1 MEILEK
7 ILLLVFCHLIGD
19 YVLQIDFIAKT
30 KGINF
35 YHLLV
40 HCLLYIVPFY
50 IVFGMGWQLWISGY
64 SIVEF
69 IFPEQSAYIFILAAG
84 RADGSRSVTSL
95 YRLRRLLL

>member
-40 HCLLYIVPFY
+40 HCLLYIVPFS
-50 IVFGMGWQLWISGY
+50 IVFGMGWQLWIVFAIHIAADTLKARYRKIKY
-64 SIVEF
+64 STD
-69 IFPEQSAYIFILAAG
+69 QILHY
-84 RADGSRSVTSL
+84 VV
-95 YRLRRLLL
+95 LLVYLI